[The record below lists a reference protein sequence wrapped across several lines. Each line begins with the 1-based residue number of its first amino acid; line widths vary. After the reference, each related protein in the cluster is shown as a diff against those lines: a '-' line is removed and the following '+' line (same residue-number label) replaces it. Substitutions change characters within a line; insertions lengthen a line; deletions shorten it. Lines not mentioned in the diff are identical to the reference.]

1 MYIHIYIYVYICGEI
16 HVTIYVCVCA
26 SNVLE
31 ISPTALF
38 QIRSSEASPQ
48 RKTATLSRHFEA
60 HLNNYA
66 LICLVPFRE
75 LNESCET

>member
-1 MYIHIYIYVYICGEI
+1 MYIHIYICIYMWRDTCDYICM
-16 HVTIYVCVCA
+16 CVCA

-75 LNESCET
+75 LNESGET